1 MRYDPS
7 LIEKKWQ
14 EFWKEAR
21 SFKADEASDKPKYYV
36 LDMFPYPSGSGLHV
50 GHLIG
55 YTATDIVARYKRAKG
70 YSVLHP
76 MGWDSF
82 GLPAEQYAVRTG
94 THPRETTQKNIENF
108 RRQLSAMGFSYD
120 ESREFATSDPDYYR
134 WTQKLFL
141 FLYEKGLAY
150 MADMAVNYCP
160 ELGTVLS
167 NEEVEN
173 GLSVEGGYPVER
185 RMLRQWILRITAY
198 SDQLL
203 EGLEDLDWP
212 ENVKQLQRNWIG
224 KSEGAL
230 VRFEVSNKNFLEV
243 FTTRPDTLCGVS
255 FLVIA
260 PEHPEVNQL
269 ISENQREAVE
279 SYIRIAQ
286 SKSERDRI
294 SETKVKSGVFT
305 GTYAKH
311 PITGADI
318 PIWISDYVILGYG
331 SGVVMGVPAHDERD
345 REFAETFSLPIYEV
359 LDQDGYC
366 VHSNHRDFHLDG
378 LRDQEAKDYI
388 IAYLQKKNLGEAKV
402 AYKLRDW
409 LFSRQRYWGEPIP
422 IIHFEDGTSRPLEDD
437 ELPLLPPEVQDY
449 RPEGFGQGPLAKVKE
464 WVDIHDVKTNR
475 LGRRETHTMPQWAG
489 SCWYYLRFCDA
500 HNFQA
505 PWSHEN
511 ERYWMPVD
519 LYIGGA
525 EHAVLHLLYSRF
537 WHRVF
542 YEAGMVSNAEPFKK
556 LINQGLVLATSYR
569 IPGKGYVCPEDARED
584 NGVWTSTSGEELEVR
599 QEKMS
604 KSKLNGVDPQILI
617 DEFGADALRMY
628 AMFSGPLD
636 KNKLW
641 CNQGVSG
648 CRRFLN
654 RFYEMATSS
663 LVQDIDDPK
672 GIALAHRLVHRVS
685 EDIEKMSLNT
695 IPSSFMEF
703 INEFVKL
710 NIYPKAALAMVVQA
724 LAPIAPHIS
733 EELWTVLG
741 YAPGIDTAGW
751 PKVDLK
757 YLEDTSVT
765 FVIQVNGK
773 LRARLDIDKSTSKEN
788 VLSLAK
794 EAVAKYL
801 EDKEIKQEVFVPNR
815 LVNFVL

>member
-14 EFWKEAR
+14 EFWKEHK
-21 SFKADEASDKPKYYV
+21 SFKANEADDKPKYYV
-36 LDMFPYPSGSGLHV
+36 LDMFPYPSGAGLHV

-70 YSVLHP
+70 FSVLHP

-108 RRQLSAMGFSYD
+108 RKQLSAMGFSYD
-120 ESREFATSDPDYYR
+120 EGREFATSDPEYYR

-141 FLYEKGLAY
+141 LLYEKGLAY

-173 GLSVEGGYPVER
+173 GLSIEGGYPVER

-203 EGLEDLDWP
+203 EGLEGLDWP

-230 VRFEVSNKNFLEV
+230 VRFKVNNQNFLEV

-260 PEHPEVNQL
+260 PEHPEVGQL
-269 ISENQREAVE
+269 IAEDRREEVE
-279 SYIRIAQ
+279 AYICRAQ

-294 SETKVKSGVFT
+294 SESKIKSGVFT

-318 PIWISDYVILGYG
+318 PIWVSDYVILGYG

-359 LDQDGYC
+359 LDTDGYC
-366 VHSNHRDFHLDG
+366 IHSNHGDFLLDG
-378 LRDQEAKDYI
+378 LWGREAQDYV
-388 IAYLQKKNLGEAKV
+388 IAYLQKKNLGESKV

-422 IIHFEDGTSRPLEDD
+422 IIHFEDGTCRPLEDD
-437 ELPLLPPEVQDY
+437 ELPLLPPEIQDY

-464 WVDIHDVKTNR
+464 WVDIHDKKTNR
-475 LGRRETHTMPQWAG
+475 QGRRETHTMPQWAG

-500 HNFQA
+500 LNSQA
-505 PWSHEN
+505 PWSN
-511 ERYWMPVD
+511 EKEKYWMPVD

-542 YEAGMVSNAEPFKK
+542 YDAGMVSTPEPFKK

-569 IPGKGYVCPEDARED
+569 IPGKGYVYPEDAHED
-584 NGVWTSTSGEELEVR
+584 NGVWMSTSGEELEVR

-617 DEFGADALRMY
+617 EEFGADALRMY

-654 RFYEMATSS
+654 RFYELVTSS

-672 GIALAHRLVHRVS
+672 GMYLAHRLVHRVG

-710 NIYPKAALAMVVQA
+710 DIYPKSALAMVVRA

-733 EELWTVLG
+733 EELWTILG
-741 YAPGIDTAGW
+741 NAPGIDQAGW
-751 PKVDLK
+751 PEVDPK

-773 LRARLDIDKSTSKEN
+773 LRARLDISKNAAREE
-788 VLSLAK
+788 VLSLAR
-794 EAVAKYL
+794 EAVSRYL
-801 EDKEIKQEVFVPNR
+801 EDKEVKKEIFVPNR